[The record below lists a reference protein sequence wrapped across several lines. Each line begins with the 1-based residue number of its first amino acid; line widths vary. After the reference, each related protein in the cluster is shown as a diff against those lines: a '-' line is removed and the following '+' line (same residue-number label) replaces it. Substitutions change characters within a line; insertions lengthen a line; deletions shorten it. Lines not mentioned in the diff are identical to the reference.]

1 MWNKNYK
8 AQVPE
13 HSSSLSRGLIFYNE
27 ERKKERER
35 QRKRMREKERKK
47 AIFLIKQTLN
57 GSKLNAQE

>member
-27 ERKKERER
+27 ERK
-35 QRKRMREKERKK
+35 REKDKEWEKK
-47 AIFLIKQTLN
+47 KEKKLFFL
-57 GSKLNAQE
+57 